1 MGAESTI
8 NQTEQLPLVVNPDL
22 LQQAILYKINTRIIA
37 RGELAF
43 PCVPGMLSH
52 YLKSIE
58 QLFSTLDRP
67 LPEDRRDEL
76 SKLLANKLEQGYRTS
91 TASMLVLQYES
102 VQPPQTG
109 LACKVI
115 VTTSTVGE
123 QYKSWVDTREP
134 PLFGSHP
141 DAKLMSTAAKLGT
154 PDRVRILDVGAG
166 TGRNTLPLARL
177 GYSVD
182 AIELTPAFA
191 EQLKAAVTAENL
203 PVTVT
208 EGDVLDP
215 LMRMKPARYQLA
227 VAAEVISHFRDS
239 DQVRLFLAKMCDS
252 LCPGGLLLF
261 STFLTV
267 GDYQPDALVRQ
278 VAQLSWS
285 TLFTPQ
291 ELATAMEGLPLV
303 QISDELVF
311 EYERHHLPEG
321 AWPPTPWFPSWATG
335 RDVFPMANARPP
347 MELRWILCR
356 RS

>member
-1 MGAESTI
+1 MGAETTI
-8 NQTEQLPLVVNPDL
+8 DQATQLPLVVNPDI
-22 LQQAILYKINTRIIA
+22 LQQAILYKVNTRVNA
-37 RGELAF
+37 RGEMVF
-43 PCVPGMLSH
+43 PCIPGMLSE

-58 QLFSTLDRP
+58 KLFNTLDRP
-67 LPEDRRDEL
+67 LPEDRKDEL
-76 SKLLANKLEQGYRTS
+76 SKLLAAKLEQGYRTS
-91 TASMLVLQYES
+91 TASVLILQYES

-115 VTTSTVGE
+115 LSSSTVGE
-123 QYKSWVDTREP
+123 QYKSWIDTREP

-141 DAKLMSTAAKLGT
+141 DAKLMATAAKLGN
-154 PDRVRILDVGAG
+154 PDRIRILDVGAG

-182 AIELTPAFA
+182 AIELTAAFS
-191 EQLKAAVTAENL
+191 EQLKAAATAENL

-239 DQVRLFLAKMCDS
+239 DQVRLFLAKMCDF
-252 LCPGGLLLF
+252 LCPGGVLLF
-261 STFLTV
+261 STFLTI
-267 GDYQPDALVRQ
+267 GDYQPDDLVRQ

-303 QISDELVF
+303 QISNELVM
-311 EYERHHLPEG
+311 EYERHHLPAG
-321 AWPPTPWFPSWATG
+321 AWPPTPWFSSWATG
-335 RDVFPMANARPP
+335 RDVFPMANGRPP

>member
-8 NQTEQLPLVVNPDL
+8 DQTEQMPLVVNPDI
-22 LQQAILYKINTRIIA
+22 LQQAILYKINTRVTA
-37 RGELAF
+37 RGELVF
-43 PCVPGMLSH
+43 PCVPGMVNH

-58 QLFSTLDRP
+58 KLFSTLDRP
-67 LPEDRRDEL
+67 LPEDRKEEL
-76 SKLLANKLEQGYRTS
+76 RKLLATKLEQGYRTS
-91 TASMLVLQYES
+91 TASMMILQYES

-141 DAKLMSTAAKLGT
+141 DAKLMATAAKLGN
-154 PDRVRILDVGAG
+154 PDRIRILDVGAG

-191 EQLKAAVTAENL
+191 EQLQTAATAENL

-227 VAAEVISHFRDS
+227 VAAEVISHFRDI
-239 DQVRLFLAKMCDS
+239 DQVRLFLAKMCDF
-252 LCPGGLLLF
+252 LCPGGVL
-261 STFLTV
+261 
-267 GDYQPDALVRQ
+267 
-278 VAQLSWS
+278 
-285 TLFTPQ
+285 
-291 ELATAMEGLPLV
+291 
-303 QISDELVF
+303 
-311 EYERHHLPEG
+311 
-321 AWPPTPWFPSWATG
+321 
-335 RDVFPMANARPP
+335 
-347 MELRWILCR
+347 
-356 RS
+356 

>member
-1 MGAESTI
+1 MGGDSTI
-8 NQTEQLPLVVNPDL
+8 NQTEQLPLVVNPDI
-22 LQQAILYKINTRIIA
+22 LQQAILYKINTRITA
-37 RGELAF
+37 RGEIMF
-43 PCVPGMLSH
+43 PCVPGMLNH
-52 YLKSIE
+52 YLQSIE
-58 QLFSTLDRP
+58 KLFSTLDRP
-67 LPEDRRDEL
+67 LPADRKEEL
-76 SKLLANKLEQGYRTS
+76 SQLLASKLEQGYQSS
-91 TASMLVLQYES
+91 TASMLILQYES

-109 LACKVI
+109 LACKVL
-115 VTTSTVGE
+115 VATSTVGE
-123 QYKSWVDTREP
+123 QYKSWVDTREA

-141 DAKLMSTAAKLGT
+141 DAKLMTTVAKLGS

-177 GYSVD
+177 GYAVD

-191 EQLKAAVTAENL
+191 EQLQTAATAENL

-208 EGDVLDP
+208 LGNVLDP
-215 LMRMKPARYQLA
+215 LVRMKPARYQLA

-239 DQVRLFLAKMCDS
+239 DEVRLFLAKMCDS

-261 STFLTV
+261 STFLSV

-291 ELATAMEGLPLV
+291 ELTVAMEGLPLV
-303 QISDELVF
+303 PISNELVF
-311 EYERHHLPEG
+311 EYERTHLPEA
-321 AWPPTPWFPSWATG
+321 AWPPTPWFTSWATG
-335 RDVFPMANARPP
+335 RDVFPMANGRPP

>member
-8 NQTEQLPLVVNPDL
+8 NETKQLPLVVNPDI
-22 LQQAILYKINTRIIA
+22 LQQAILYKINTRITA
-37 RGELAF
+37 RGELVF
-43 PCVPGMLSH
+43 PCVPELLNH

-67 LPEDRRDEL
+67 LPAERRDEL
-76 SKLLANKLEQGYRTS
+76 SKLLATKLEQGYRTS
-91 TASMLVLQYES
+91 TASMLILQYES

-141 DAKLMSTAAKLGT
+141 DAKLIAIATKLGN
-154 PDRVRILDVGAG
+154 PHQVRILDVGAG

-182 AIELTPAFA
+182 AIELTPTFA
-191 EQLKAAVTAENL
+191 EQLQASATAEKL

-208 EGDVLDP
+208 QGDILDP
-215 LMRMKPARYQLA
+215 LVRMKPARYQLA

-239 DQVRLFLAKMCDS
+239 DEVRLFLAKMCDS
-252 LCPGGLLLF
+252 LCPGGVLLF
-261 STFLTV
+261 SIFLAV

-285 TLFTPQ
+285 TLFTTQ
-291 ELATAMEGLPLV
+291 ELAAAMEGLPLV

-311 EYERHHLPEG
+311 EYERHHLPAG
-321 AWPPTPWFPSWATG
+321 AWPPTPWFSSWATG
-335 RDVFPMANARPP
+335 RDVFPIANGRPP

-356 RS
+356 RT

>member
-1 MGAESTI
+1 MGAETTI
-8 NQTEQLPLVVNPDL
+8 DQTAQLPLVVNPDIH
-22 LQQAILYKINTRIIA
+22 QQAILYKVNTRVNA
-37 RGELAF
+37 RGELVF
-43 PCVPGMLSH
+43 PCIPGMLSA

-58 QLFSTLDRP
+58 KLFNTLDRP
-67 LPEDRRDEL
+67 LPEDRKDEL
-76 SKLLANKLEQGYRTS
+76 SKLLAAKLEQGYRTS
-91 TASMLVLQYES
+91 TASVLILQYES

-115 VTTSTVGE
+115 LSSSTVGE
-123 QYKSWVDTREP
+123 QYKNWIDTREP

-141 DAKLMSTAAKLGT
+141 DAKLMATAAKLGN
-154 PDRVRILDVGAG
+154 PDRIRILDVGAG

-182 AIELTPAFA
+182 AIELTAAFA
-191 EQLKAAVTAENL
+191 EQLKTAATAENL

-239 DQVRLFLAKMCDS
+239 DQVRLFLAKMCDF
-252 LCPGGLLLF
+252 LCPGGVLLF
-261 STFLTV
+261 STFLTI
-267 GDYQPDALVRQ
+267 GDYQPDDLVRQ

-303 QISDELVF
+303 QISNELVI
-311 EYERHHLPEG
+311 EYERHHLPAG

-335 RDVFPMANARPP
+335 RDVFPMANGRPP

>member
-1 MGAESTI
+1 MTPEEK
-8 NQTEQLPLVVNPDL
+8 TELLPLVLNPEI
-22 LQQAILYKINTRIIA
+22 LQQAVTYKINTRITA
-37 RGELAF
+37 RGEVAF
-43 PCVPGMLSH
+43 PCVPGMLNH
-52 YLKSIE
+52 YLKWIE
-58 QLFSTLDRP
+58 QLFITLSRP
-67 LPEDRRDEL
+67 LPEDRKNEL
-76 SKLLANKLEQGYRTS
+76 SKLLASKLEQGYNNS

-109 LACKVI
+109 LACKLI

-123 QYKSWVDTREP
+123 QYNTWLETREP
-134 PLFGSHP
+134 PLFGKHP
-141 DAKLMSTAAKLGT
+141 DAKLMAVAAKLGS
-154 PDRVRILDVGAG
+154 PPNLRILDVGAG

-177 GYSVD
+177 GYPVD

-191 EQLKAAVTAENL
+191 EQLRTAAAAENL

-208 EGDVLDP
+208 QGDVLDP
-215 LMRMKPARYQLA
+215 LVRMKPARYQLA
-227 VAAEVISHFRDS
+227 VAAEVLSHFRDS
-239 DQVRLFLAKMCDS
+239 DQVRLFLAKMCDF

-261 STFLTV
+261 STFLTA

-291 ELATAMEGLPLV
+291 ELAAAMEGLPLV

-311 EYERHHLPEG
+311 EYERHHLPDG

-335 RDVFPMANARPP
+335 RDVFPMANGRPP

>member
-8 NQTEQLPLVVNPDL
+8 NQHEQLPLVVNPDI
-22 LQQAILYKINTRIIA
+22 LQQAILYKINTRITA

-43 PCVPGMLSH
+43 PCVPGMLNH
-52 YLKSIE
+52 YLQSIE
-58 QLFSTLDRP
+58 KLFSTLDRP
-67 LPEDRRDEL
+67 LPEDRKDEL
-76 SKLLANKLEQGYRTS
+76 RKLLATKLELGYRSS
-91 TASMLVLQYES
+91 TASTLIVQYES

-115 VTTSTVGE
+115 VASSTVGE

-134 PLFGSHP
+134 PLFGSYP
-141 DAKLMSTAAKLGT
+141 DAKLMTTAAKLGS
-154 PDRVRILDVGAG
+154 PDRIRILDVGAG

-177 GYSVD
+177 GYAVD

-191 EQLKAAVTAENL
+191 EQLQTAATAENL
-203 PVTVT
+203 PVTVSQ
-208 EGDVLDP
+208 GDVLDP
-215 LMRMKPARYQLA
+215 LVRMKPARYQLA

-239 DQVRLFLAKMCDS
+239 DEVRLFLAKMCDS

-261 STFLTV
+261 STFLAV

-291 ELATAMEGLPLV
+291 ELAVAMEGLPLV
-303 QISDELVF
+303 QVSNELVF
-311 EYERHHLPEG
+311 DYERDNLPSG

-335 RDVFPMANARPP
+335 RDVFPMTNARPP
-347 MELRWILCR
+347 MELRWILCQ